1 MPAKSTDKQSKR
13 PAFASPSEAEYN
25 ELVEV
30 ISGSQR
36 NYRDL
41 IDNLDHAVFTL
52 ALDGEIRVANRC
64 LSELLDV
71 SFQHLIGRRLTDF
84 IELPTYA
91 QFQRWLP
98 FLLKA
103 GSWTGTVTLHLR
115 KDREPRQFH
124 CWVQAL
130 SEDGQF
136 TSVTGWARD
145 VTSERQSEVR
155 FAELFETLREGIF
168 LSTPEG
174 KLLDANPALC
184 LLYTSRCV

>member
-1 MPAKSTDKQSKR
+1 MSAKSTDKQSKR
-13 PAFASPSEAEYN
+13 TALASPSEAENN
-25 ELVEV
+25 ELVAV

-91 QFQRWLP
+91 QFQQWLP
-98 FLLKA
+98 VLLKA
-103 GSWTGTVTLHLR
+103 GSWAGTVTVHLR
-115 KDREPRQFH
+115 KDPEASQFH
-124 CWVQAL
+124 CSVQAL
-130 SEDGQF
+130 SADDQS
-136 TSVTGWARD
+136 TSVPGWARD
-145 VTSERQSEVR
+145 VASERQSEVR
-155 FAELFETLREGIF
+155 FAELFEPL
-168 LSTPEG
+168 
-174 KLLDANPALC
+174 
-184 LLYTSRCV
+184 